1 VKEIANEGMPI
12 HKRPFDKGVLVV
24 KFSIKFPESISPDNY
39 PVSSL
44 PPPNK
49 YFSLLYTKKRTHCV
63 FSIQVLAKVLPE
75 PAPLEALN
83 MDNVEE
89 VTLQDYGT
97 AQSANPARGRQ
108 KEVYEEEESGHPQGM
123 GCSQQ

>member
-1 VKEIANEGMPI
+1 
-12 HKRPFDKGVLVV
+12 
-24 KFSIKFPESISPDNY
+24 
-39 PVSSL
+39 
-44 PPPNK
+44 
-49 YFSLLYTKKRTHCV
+49 
-63 FSIQVLAKVLPE
+63 VLPE